1 MPGRS
6 ELTRAGLSRNRPGL
20 GSQRSCHRAPRTLPR
35 SLAALAVEYNAKPER
50 SARIPQWVV
59 AKLPTTAWSSITFIV
74 VGLGILTI
82 IGSTANFLHAYLS
95 LTLVNKTTT
104 SIRREA
110 FHRVLRL
117 PLGLVVRSSTGDAQ
131 GGATD
136 VISRIVNDT
145 NSLSQGMTALVSK
158 AVSQAVKGV
167 GALVAAMVI
176 HWQMTLGTLI
186 VAPILF
192 LVINRLGKRIR
203 RYSKKALVS
212 QSEMQLAATESLQ
225 GLRVVKVHS
234 AERFEAGRFHRI
246 NKKVMQELN
255 KVRTA
260 RALSSPVV
268 ETLTIF
274 VLGTL
279 ILVAAKAIFDGH
291 LTGETLIAVLIAL
304 GAAGASFK
312 PLSGLVND
320 IQASSGGAERLREL
334 MESTPEPGHDSRM
347 AKLPRHTKHIEF
359 RNVTFHYAGSDRASL
374 LDINLTIPHGQ
385 KVAIVGPNGCGK
397 TTLLSLV
404 PRLFEPDNVGGLG
417 GSVLIDGHNI
427 REFNIRSLRRQ
438 IGVVTQETVLFKR
451 SVRGNIT
458 YGAATGMS
466 DEQIV
471 AAAKQA
477 RAHEFISKLPKGY
490 DTEIAERTIGPKL
503 VKIRPW
509 ASHVAQPPVAADA
522 PKAARRPRTAP

>member
-1 MPGRS
+1 MSPVNQRQVGAGRNDPFWEFS
-6 ELTRAGLSRNRPGL
+6 RRMFRYKKLLIAAAIFAIVSGGSLTGGLVGATPVIKAVLSGKKES
-20 GSQRSCHRAPRTLPR
+20 SQ

-320 IQASSGGAERLREL
+320 IQASSGGAERLR
-334 MESTPEPGHDSRM
+334 
-347 AKLPRHTKHIEF
+347 
-359 RNVTFHYAGSDRASL
+359 
-374 LDINLTIPHGQ
+374 
-385 KVAIVGPNGCGK
+385 
-397 TTLLSLV
+397 
-404 PRLFEPDNVGGLG
+404 
-417 GSVLIDGHNI
+417 
-427 REFNIRSLRRQ
+427 
-438 IGVVTQETVLFKR
+438 
-451 SVRGNIT
+451 
-458 YGAATGMS
+458 
-466 DEQIV
+466 
-471 AAAKQA
+471 
-477 RAHEFISKLPKGY
+477 
-490 DTEIAERTIGPKL
+490 
-503 VKIRPW
+503 
-509 ASHVAQPPVAADA
+509 
-522 PKAARRPRTAP
+522 